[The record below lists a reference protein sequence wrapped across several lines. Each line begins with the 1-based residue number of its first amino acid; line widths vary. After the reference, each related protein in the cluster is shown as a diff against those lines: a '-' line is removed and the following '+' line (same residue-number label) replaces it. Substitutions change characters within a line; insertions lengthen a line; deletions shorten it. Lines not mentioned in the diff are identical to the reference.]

1 MIAYLNCFSG
11 ISGDML
17 LGSLVDAGVPLEEL
31 KKRLS
36 RLPVRGYEL
45 KASKVKRAGIAATK
59 VDVIVKPEVKS
70 QKSKVGAYGHTS
82 IARKWKDIEKIVKSS
97 KLSKEIKQKGLH
109 VFKRLFQA
117 EAKAHGEKY
126 KNVHLH
132 ELGAVDC
139 IVDIFGTIVGLD
151 ILKIDAVYSSSLNL
165 GGGTVRTGHGLLP
178 VPAPATA
185 CLLEGVPVYSS
196 GIEFELTTPTGAALV
211 STLAKGFGN
220 IPAMKILKT
229 CTGAGNK
236 NFKGQPNVLT
246 MIVGEQT
253 AVSACLPDR
262 QGQRPEERI
271 TVIETNIDDMNPQ
284 IYKYV
289 MKKLFKA
296 GALDVCMTQV
306 IMKKGRPGI
315 ILTALCDE
323 SERDRLIRIILSETT
338 SIGVRF
344 YQAERRVLQRQ
355 IRSVKTKHG
364 KVRIKISRI
373 DNNKTKTSVEYKDCR
388 KIAEKYDIPLI
399 EVLKSIK
406 Q

>member
-17 LGSLVDAGVPLEEL
+17 LGTLVDAGVPIEEL
-31 KKRLS
+31 KERLS

-45 KASKVKRAGIAATK
+45 KASKVQRAGIAATK
-59 VDVIVKPEVKS
+59 VDVLIKGVRGKG
-70 QKSKVGAYGHTS
+70 QG
-82 IARKWKDIEKIVKSS
+82 ARKWKDIEKIIKSS
-97 KLSKEIKQKGLH
+97 KLSEEIKQKGLH
-109 VFKRLFQA
+109 VFKRLFEA

-126 KNVHLH
+126 QNVHLH

-139 IVDIFGTIVGLD
+139 IVDIFGTIIGLD
-151 ILKIDAVYSSSLNL
+151 ILKIDALYSSSLNL

-178 VPAPATA
+178 VPAPATVG
-185 CLLEGVPVYSS
+185 LLEGIPVYSS
-196 GIEFELTTPTGAALV
+196 DIEFELTTPTGAALV
-211 STLAKGFGN
+211 SSLAKGFGN

-236 NFKGQPNVLT
+236 DFKGQPNVLT

-253 AVSACLPDR
+253 TAGGRGVLQYARTTADR
-262 QGQRPEERI
+262 V

-284 IYKYV
+284 IYEYV

-296 GALDVCMTQV
+296 GALDVYITQV

-315 ILTALCDE
+315 ILTALCNE
-323 SERDRLIRIILSETT
+323 SDRNGLIRIILSETT

-344 YQAERRVLQRQ
+344 YLAERRVLQRE

-364 KVRIKISRI
+364 NVRIKISRFE
-373 DNNKTKTSVEYKDCR
+373 NNKTKTSVEYKDCR
-388 KIAEKYDIPLI
+388 KIARKYDIPLI
-399 EVLKSIK
+399 EVLKTIK

>member
-17 LGSLVDAGVPLEEL
+17 LGALVDAGVPLEEL

-36 RLPVRGYEL
+36 RLSVHGYKL

-59 VDVIVKPEVKS
+59 VDVLIKS
-70 QKSKVGAYGHTS
+70 SKGQR
-82 IARKWKDIEKIVKSS
+82 ARRWKDIEKIVKSS
-97 KLSKEIKQKGLH
+97 KLSTEIKQKGLH
-109 VFKRLFQA
+109 VFKRLFEA

-126 KNVHLH
+126 QNVHLH

-139 IVDIFGTIVGLD
+139 IVDIFGTIFGLD
-151 ILKIDAVYSSSLNL
+151 LLKIDDLYVSSLNL
-165 GGGTVRTGHGLLP
+165 GGGKVRTGHGILP
-178 VPAPATA
+178 VPAPATVR
-185 CLLEGVPVYSS
+185 LLEGIPVYSS

-211 STLAKGFGN
+211 SSLAGGFGN

-229 CTGAGNK
+229 CTGAGSK
-236 NFKGQPNVLT
+236 DFKEQPNVLT
-246 MIVGEQT
+246 MIIGEQT
-253 AVSACLPDR
+253 AVRGKRPD
-262 QGQRPEERI
+262 ERV

-284 IYKYV
+284 VYKYV

-296 GALDVCMTQV
+296 GALDVYMTQI

-323 SERDRLIRIILSETT
+323 SDRDGLIQIIHSETT

-344 YQAERRVLQRQ
+344 YQAERKILQRE
-355 IRSVKTKHG
+355 IRSIKTKHG
-364 KVRIKISRI
+364 NVRIKISRL

-388 KIAEKYDIPLI
+388 KIAEKYNIPLI
-399 EVLKSIK
+399 EVLKTVG